1 MTNVRIAVKTLI
13 QDTVMKYGLLFYM
26 EVSIIITEI

>member
-13 QDTVMKYGLLFYM
+13 QDAVMKYGLLFYM